1 VRILL
6 DENLPRQLRH
16 HLPGH
21 SVRTVQQ
28 QGWTG
33 LRNGDLLYRASVA
46 GFDVLL
52 TVDQKLEFQ
61 QNLSRLG
68 LAVLVIVAKSNKF
81 EDLLPL
87 LPAILSAIGTV
98 RPGEIRRVGTP

>member
-1 VRILL
+1 MRILL